1 MRRLCGLPS
10 ILAASENLCVTA
22 REGSICGI
30 TVAELEN
37 RTGEVTLPRPYR
49 DLLTNRI
56 LNGTVTVA
64 PYEVL
69 VLAEK

>member
-1 MRRLCGLPS
+1 MRRLCGLPP

-22 REGSICGI
+22 REGAICGI